1 MFQFIYVIGRGG
13 FGKVWRVEKKSTK
26 QFFALKEMSKAR
38 VVARRSTKSVLN
50 ERKILSTLRHKFI
63 VNMHYAFNDH
73 DNLYL
78 VMDLLTGG
86 DLRYHF
92 SIKTQFN
99 ENETSIEV
107 NKD

>member
-13 FGKVWRVEKKSTK
+13 FGKVWKVEKKNTK

-38 VVARRSTKSVLN
+38 IISKRSTKSVLN
-50 ERKILSTLRHKFI
+50 ERKILSTLHHNFI
-63 VNMHYAFNDH
+63 INMHYAFNDH

-78 VMDLLTGG
+78 VMDLLSGG

-92 SIKTQFN
+92 GIKRKFS
-99 ENETSIEV
+99 EDETSTK
-107 NKD
+107 NNNT